1 MKIRTQLMISIVI
14 FGITLLLV
22 SGLVLST
29 SQQVS
34 RLEKQ
39 QDLLTNIEI
48 RIGELGYISNDF
60 ILNHDSQQIG
70 RWEATYAVI
79 GSDLASLTPE
89 RPDQQAG
96 VDAIIAGLSAA
107 ETGLL

>member
-29 SQQVS
+29 SQQVTK
-34 RLEKQ
+34 LEKQ

-48 RIGELGYISNDF
+48 RIGEARLY
-60 ILNHDSQQIG
+60 L
-70 RWEATYAVI
+70 E
-79 GSDLASLTPE
+79 
-89 RPDQQAG
+89 
-96 VDAIIAGLSAA
+96 
-107 ETGLL
+107 